1 MDREK
6 NATVLKQVSSQKL
19 LGVTIDQKLSFDDHI
34 DKLCNKLCQR
44 IAVLSKIK
52 WFLPLEQRKAFYN
65 AMIKQTMLYAS
76 NVWSACFIGNL
87 QSVFRLQKWSARIIL
102 DTDMRANSDEPFTR
116 LDWFPLHLE
125 LKVNICVQVHKR
137 INVRSP
143 GYMSD
148 LLVNERNNRNDS
160 LNLVCPRFKRETVGR
175 GEGHTA
181 GVRATRLWNA
191 VPNSLKKI
199 ECVHSFKKALIDFYA
214 SS

>member
-6 NATVLKQVSSQKL
+6 NATVLKQLSSQKL

-52 WFLPLEQRKAFYN
+52 RFLHLEQRKAFYN

-87 QSVFRLQKWSARIIL
+87 QSVFRLQKRSARIIL
-102 DTDMRANSDEPFTR
+102 DADMRANSDAPFTR
-116 LDWFPLHLE
+116 LDCLPLHLE
-125 LKVNICVQVHKR
+125 VKVNIFVQVHKR
-137 INVRSP
+137 INVRSL

-148 LLVNERNNRNDS
+148 LLVSNSDINERNNRNDS
-160 LNLVCPRFKRETVGR
+160 LNLVCPRFKHEIEGGGR
-175 GEGHTA
+175 QNGDIHLVWGQ
-181 GVRATRLWNA
+181 
-191 VPNSLKKI
+191 
-199 ECVHSFKKALIDFYA
+199 
-214 SS
+214 